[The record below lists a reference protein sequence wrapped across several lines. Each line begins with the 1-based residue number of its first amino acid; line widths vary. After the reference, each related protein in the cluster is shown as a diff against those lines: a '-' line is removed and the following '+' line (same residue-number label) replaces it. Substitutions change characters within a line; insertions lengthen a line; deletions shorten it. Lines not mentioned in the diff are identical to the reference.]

1 MKLLMENW
9 RKFVN
14 ESYTDWGSID
24 LDQVSEDDLY
34 DLDYEELVELKEY
47 IDDFVATGGRQ
58 STIDPNDLYPT
69 VVARI
74 EAIEEGEAYN
84 VREPDREIE
93 NLYDGEFILKLLK
106 TYWSS
111 ANQGIEL
118 ASMIPGTESL
128 LAEFKRAREQVASLI
143 EYAEDNDDSPWMD
156 RSANDS
162 SESLPDEVGNSMRL
176 LMHQVIK
183 PEEPEAGISDDEQE
197 VVDGYHRLI
206 DSLAGLGQYAY
217 HQLHGQSG
225 GPTPHWLDS
234 DSLIADYKFI
244 KDWVGGE

>member
-9 RKFVN
+9 RKYLKQEKLLK
-14 ESYTDWGSID
+14 ESVSAHYDT
-24 LDQVSEDDLY
+24 LDEGDLY
-34 DLDYEELVELKEY
+34 GLNLEDLLALR
-47 IDDFVATGGRQ
+47 DFIKNFSGPGPA
-58 STIDPNDLYPT
+58 DPKDLYPT
-69 VVARI
+69 IMARI
-74 EAIEEGEAYN
+74 EALEDEEGHTPP
-84 VREPDREIE
+84 PDREIE

-128 LAEFKRAREQVASLI
+128 LAEFKRTREQVASLI

-156 RSANDS
+156 RSVNDP
-162 SESLPDEVGNSMRL
+162 SESLPDEVENSMRL

-183 PEEPEAGISDDEQE
+183 PVELESGISDDEQE

-206 DSLAGLGQYAY
+206 DSLAGLGQYA
-217 HQLHGQSG
+217 QLMLHGKNISSPLYNQQQ
-225 GPTPHWLDS
+225 LQKYVN
-234 DSLIADYKFI
+234 DYDFI
-244 KDWVGGE
+244 KKWGGEG